1 MESYLG
7 PFIITALISCGLTYY
22 VKALAQKFKLADY
35 PSPRK
40 IHTKPTPRLGG
51 VAIVLAFF
59 IVIVGYELASTR
71 LNFAPF
77 KVWFFDKHLLGA
89 VLGAIILLIVGIW
102 DDIRG
107 IKPWKKLFWHFV
119 AASFVVLFGIGI
131 DYLRIPGGGHID
143 LNSLMIPVTFLG
155 KYHFTYAVFGD
166 TLTILWIVLLIN
178 TLNFLDGLD
187 GLASGVSIIAAI
199 SIFFLSLSL
208 GQPGAALLAAIFA
221 GSVSGFLPWNFNPAR
236 IFLGDSGSMFLGY
249 MLGVLSVIAGGK
261 VATALLILGIPLL
274 DVVWVVLRRIF
285 KGQNPFTADKFH
297 LHHRLL
303 AAGLTQ
309 RQAVII
315 LYIIAAVFGIIA
327 VLAGTTEKIQALWW
341 LLALMAALVIALLIL
356 EWRKRRINRA

>member
-1 MESYLG
+1 MKSYLG
-7 PFIITALISCGLTYY
+7 PFIIAALICGGLTYY
-22 VKALAQKFKLADY
+22 VKALAQRFKLADY

-40 IHTKPTPRLGG
+40 IHTKPIPRLGG

-59 IVIVGYELASTR
+59 IVVVGYELASAR
-71 LNFAPF
+71 LNFTPF
-77 KVWFFDKHLLGA
+77 KIWFFDKHLLGA
-89 VLGAIILLIVGIW
+89 VLGALVLLVVGIW

-107 IKPWKKLFWHFV
+107 IKPYKKLFWHFV

-143 LNSLMIPVTFLG
+143 LNTLILPVTLLG
-155 KYHFTYAVFGD
+155 RYHFTYSVWGD

-187 GLASGVSIIAAI
+187 GLASGVSVIAAV

-208 GQPGAALLAAIFA
+208 SQPGVALLAIIFA
-221 GSVSGFLPWNFNPAR
+221 GTVVGFLPWNFNPAK

-274 DVVWVVLRRIF
+274 DVLWVVLRRIF
-285 KGQNPFTADKFH
+285 HGQNPFVADKLH
-297 LHHRLL
+297 LHHRFL
-303 AAGLTQ
+303 AAGLSQ

-315 LYIIAAVFGIIA
+315 LYIIAAFFGIIA
-327 VLAGTTEKIQALWW
+327 VLGGTQEKIQALWW
-341 LLALMAALVIALLIL
+341 LFGLMGALVIILLIL
-356 EWRKRRINRA
+356 EWRKRRINRV